1 MAIFSPPNQSFRWLL
16 AELTVVVLGILIAF
30 QVDEFRAELGSTE
43 QERQALIGMLADL
56 SDDALSLERNIAQ
69 RNEKLPSLRRL
80 IALLSDKATNQ
91 DDADEIFELETKFL
105 LGGIGEFEPNIT
117 TFEKMQQSGQLSI
130 IKDEQLYRQIIDYY
144 QFNGINPFGGLQ
156 DRWLESTQAII
167 RRLYGSLFF
176 IQSWELI
183 DDSVIKYA
191 PESEPAAPIYI
202 DVESRKSDSV
212 YLDYLGE
219 IYQSQSYHESRWRR
233 TLGANQQ
240 LQAAITQQLQ

>member
-1 MAIFSPPNQSFRWLL
+1 M
-16 AELTVVVLGILIAF
+16 
-30 QVDEFRAELGSTE
+30 
-43 QERQALIGMLADL
+43 L
-56 SDDALSLERNIAQ
+56 SDE
-69 RNEKLPSLRRL
+69 
-80 IALLSDKATNQ
+80 ATNQ
-91 DDADEIFELETKFL
+91 GDANEIFELETKFL

-156 DRWLESTQAII
+156 YRWLESTQAIV

-176 IQSWELI
+176 IQSWELA

-191 PESEPAAPIYI
+191 PQEEPAALRYI

-212 YLDYLGE
+212 YLDYLGRFINPSLIMKVDGE
-219 IYQSQSYHESRWRR
+219 ERWGLTSCCRRPSDHSYNKGARVDLFTVCQILVSAFAESSP
-233 TLGANQQ
+233 
-240 LQAAITQQLQ
+240 